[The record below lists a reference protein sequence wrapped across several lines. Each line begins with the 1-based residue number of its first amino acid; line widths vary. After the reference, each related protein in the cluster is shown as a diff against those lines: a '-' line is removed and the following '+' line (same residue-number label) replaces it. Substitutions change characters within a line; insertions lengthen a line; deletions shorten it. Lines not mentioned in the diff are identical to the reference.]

1 MLRMNFRVIAQ
12 ISETLHK
19 IVVNLRSGCGI
30 ADDKDLASEIG
41 PVQLDFVGERM
52 AAREYGKDP
61 FRP

>member
-30 ADDKDLASEIG
+30 AESPSRKG
-41 PVQLDFVGERM
+41 
-52 AAREYGKDP
+52 
-61 FRP
+61 